1 MRDVRDAMDGRER
14 DEADG
19 DCWIGRI
26 EGESERARACVLVLP
41 ESAYVFSRCVCVVI
55 IHLQ

>member
-1 MRDVRDAMDGRER
+1 MDGRER

-19 DCWIGRI
+19 DCCIGRI

-41 ESAYVFSRCVCVVI
+41 ESAYVFSQCACCNYPSTVTI
-55 IHLQ
+55 L